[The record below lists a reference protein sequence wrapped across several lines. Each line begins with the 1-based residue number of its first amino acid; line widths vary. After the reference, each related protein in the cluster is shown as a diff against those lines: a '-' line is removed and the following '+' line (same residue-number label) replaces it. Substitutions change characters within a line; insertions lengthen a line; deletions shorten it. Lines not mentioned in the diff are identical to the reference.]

1 MICSVL
7 ERNPR
12 ATCAELAAALGVCP
26 QGVTDIV
33 RRVRVSASAEALA
46 LLDAREKEIRSRW
59 WAKKARDPEK
69 VVAEIRALAEEMGM
83 PPKMCDAGA
92 LAHRAIG
99 AFGSWNAALRAAGL
113 SLFRVSL
120 PGDPASRKEALV
132 AAVRKA
138 AEAIGRAP
146 THQEH
151 SRVCRDLSL
160 PKAQTIQQFF
170 GSWGKALEEAGLT
183 NPRDKRRDLL
193 RDAEKIL
200 LSGALLVSASDLP
213 GSYSEK
219 TFVKRVLKE
228 RDVRVLL
235 MRKQSTEK
243 LDAVARLNFPE
254 LPGLEK
260 AREFALRAAA
270 GEALAEIA
278 ASAGLSRERVRQLL
292 QEYVGCVLGEGL
304 SQRKRSGTFHE
315 EAVTSLRKAANL
327 LAGIPT
333 IKEYEELRRAG
344 NGLASFHKIRRAF
357 GSWRAALGAAFL
369 GQPPLAELNKALN
382 FPDIPASIAR
392 EANNSCASISFSEIT
407 QTSSAGS

>member
-1 MICSVL
+1 LICSVL

-12 ATCAELAAALGVCP
+12 ATCAELAAALGVCSR
-26 QGVTDIV
+26 GVTDIV
-33 RRVRVSASAEALA
+33 RRIRVSASAEALA

-59 WAKKARDPEK
+59 WAKRARDPEK
-69 VVAEIRALAEEMGM
+69 VVAEIRAFAEELGR

-92 LAHRAIG
+92 LACRAIR

-120 PGDPASRKEALV
+120 PGDPTSRREALV

-146 THQEH
+146 TCREYN
-151 SRVCRDLSL
+151 RVCGGLSL
-160 PKAQTIQQFF
+160 PKAQAIQQFF
-170 GSWGKALEEAGLT
+170 GSWGKSLEEAGLT
-183 NPRDKRRDLL
+183 NPRDKRRELL
-193 RDAEKIL
+193 QEAERIL
-200 LSGALLVSASDLP
+200 LSGALFVSASGLP
-213 GSYSEK
+213 GSHSEK

-228 RDVRVLL
+228 KDVRVLL
-235 MRKQSTEK
+235 MRKQSVEK

-254 LPGLEK
+254 LPGLER
-260 AREFALRAAA
+260 AREFTLRAAA
-270 GEALAEIA
+270 GEALVEIA
-278 ASAGLSRERVRQLL
+278 ASAGLSSERVRQLL

-304 SQRKRSGTFHE
+304 SQRKRSETSRE
-315 EAVTSLRKAANL
+315 EAVASLRTAANL

-344 NGLASFHKIRRAF
+344 NGLVPFHKIWRTF

-369 GQPPLAELNKALN
+369 GQPPLAELNKDLN

-392 EANNSCASISFSEIT
+392 EVE
-407 QTSSAGS
+407 SSNPTFNKTLQNMTNV